1 MSITINIYY
10 MGQGGSARAFAREM
24 TESGIVRKIREE
36 EGNEKYEYFYPIDDS
51 ETVLLIDRW
60 KDQESIDRH
69 HASEMMSKIAL
80 LREKYNLKMRVER
93 FLSDDGGLTENDKKY
108 IKE

>member
-1 MSITINIYY
+1 
-10 MGQGGSARAFAREM
+10 
-24 TESGIVRKIREE
+24 
-36 EGNEKYEYFYPIDDS
+36 
-51 ETVLLIDRW
+51 
-60 KDQESIDRH
+60 
-69 HASEMMSKIAL
+69 MMSKIAL